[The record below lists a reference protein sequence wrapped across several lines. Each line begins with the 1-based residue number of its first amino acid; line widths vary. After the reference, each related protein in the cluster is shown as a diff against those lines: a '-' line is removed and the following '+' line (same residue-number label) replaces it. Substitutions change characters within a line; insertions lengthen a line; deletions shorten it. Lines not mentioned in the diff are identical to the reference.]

1 MPTPDAYIKYGSKG
15 GGMSLDGEE
24 EDLAYRTSFLSG
36 DDVEFFTPAGD
47 SITIRYGGKATL
59 KYFVD
64 EKTLGEYD
72 ITLDD
77 YDRFV
82 EYLRTLGNVTIIQV
96 IERLAPKI

>member
-15 GGMSLDGEE
+15 GMSLGGEE
-24 EDLAYRTSFLSG
+24 ESEAYVSAFLDG

-64 EKTLGEYD
+64 EKTLSEYD

-82 EYLRTLGNVTIIQV
+82 EYLRTLGNVTIIQA